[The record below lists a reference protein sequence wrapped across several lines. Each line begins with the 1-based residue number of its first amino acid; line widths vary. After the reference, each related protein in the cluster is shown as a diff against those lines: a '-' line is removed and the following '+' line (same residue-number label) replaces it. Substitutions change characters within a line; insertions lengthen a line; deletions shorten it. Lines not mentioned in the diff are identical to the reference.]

1 MNPKMIKQIQAMQ
14 QEMIKRQKE
23 LDESIFYGA
32 SNGNLVRVECTGK
45 REILSIDIADTL
57 LEDNDKEMLSSLII
71 MAVNSCMKRI
81 DEETKSMMSEFAGGS
96 IPGLF

>member
-1 MNPKMIKQIQAMQ
+1 MIKQIQAMQ

-45 REILSIDIADTL
+45 REVLSIDIADEL
-57 LEDNDKEMLSSLII
+57 LEDNDKEMLSSLIM
-71 MAVNSCMKRI
+71 MAVNSCMTRI
-81 DEETKSMMSEFAGGS
+81 DEETKSMMSEFTGGS